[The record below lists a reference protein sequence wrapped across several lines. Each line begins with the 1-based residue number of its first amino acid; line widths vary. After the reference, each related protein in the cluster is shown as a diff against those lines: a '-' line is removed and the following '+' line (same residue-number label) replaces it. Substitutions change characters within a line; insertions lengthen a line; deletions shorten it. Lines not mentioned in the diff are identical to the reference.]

1 MGLMTFLA
9 LNVEISL
16 NIKAIPID
24 TNLFILKAWEVVI
37 FLAMNVERYLN
48 MNAF

>member
-9 LNVEISL
+9 LNVESSL
-16 NIKAIPID
+16 NIEAIPIE

-37 FLAMNVERYLN
+37 FLALNVERYLN
-48 MNAF
+48 IKAI